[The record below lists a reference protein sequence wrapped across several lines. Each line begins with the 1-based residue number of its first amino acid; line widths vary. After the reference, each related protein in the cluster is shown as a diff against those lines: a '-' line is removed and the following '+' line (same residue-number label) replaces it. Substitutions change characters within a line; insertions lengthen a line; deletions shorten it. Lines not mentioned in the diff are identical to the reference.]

1 MLLIAMKRWILASA
15 LLSGL
20 MMQANN
26 AYSQVTVTL
35 GGVSVTAP
43 AKGETNTVNV
53 SSGSRTSLVVG
64 NSTAFGA
71 SAQLNTSPGVT
82 AHSSS
87 TLTPTS
93 VSIGSDIG
101 KNALQQTT
109 ISISNLSSKDNS
121 KTGSSD
127 GLNSTDQG
135 NSSASGNVVIDGMSS
150 AVNLDI
156 RTPNTLYEGVAHE
169 GPGKAAFDVAVYPD
183 RDGAPS
189 AECVANARACT
200 YTSAENLKSGNA
212 SASANLNTST
222 NVDIN
227 ANEFTNIFAQSF

>member
-1 MLLIAMKRWILASA
+1 MKGWILASA

-20 MMQANN
+20 MLQANN

-71 SAQLNTSPGVT
+71 STQLNTSPGVT

-87 TLTPTS
+87 TLIPTS
-93 VSIGSDIG
+93 ISIGSDIG

-109 ISISNLSSKDNS
+109 IKISNLSSKDNT
-121 KTGSSD
+121 KTGSDD
-127 GLNSTDQG
+127 GLNSTDIG
-135 NSSASGNVVIDGMSS
+135 NSSASGNVDIVGMSS

-156 RTPNTLYEGVAHE
+156 RTEKTLYDGVAHE
-169 GPGKAAFDVAVYPD
+169 GPGKAEFDVAVYPD
-183 RDGAPS
+183 REGDPS
-189 AECVANARACT
+189 DDCVKNARACT
-200 YTSAENLKSGNA
+200 YISSDNLKSGNA
-212 SASANLNTST
+212 SASANLSTTT